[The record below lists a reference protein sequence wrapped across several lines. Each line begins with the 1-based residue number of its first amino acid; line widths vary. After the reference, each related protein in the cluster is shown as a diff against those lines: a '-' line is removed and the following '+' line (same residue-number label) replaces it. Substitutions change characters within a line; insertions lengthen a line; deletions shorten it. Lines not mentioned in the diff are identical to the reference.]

1 MDLDISVM
9 TVSIPIDM
17 ETLEEMEALIE
28 EAAHVDLTDYNHLLN
43 TAELTDYFLKGFCV
57 LAYSDESDQ
66 LVGLLTAVDRLATL
80 DYEWSAVVLP
90 SARKL
95 GIGGK
100 LLQELERNL
109 ELRGA
114 SRDIA
119 LVASVAKTG
128 QNMLTTRGYSHELS
142 EITMVAS
149 SDSKQVDSPFEVTP
163 FENEGKELIEVVKS
177 AFGDSEEE
185 AKEMIAYNLQ
195 TPNRKLMLA
204 KQFGKVLGTTTIV
217 ENGDELWITGL
228 GVHKEAQG
236 KGVAKALLSWCKHE
250 AHKKGKTQVYLDVET
265 DNDIAFSIYEKQG
278 FQTVAN
284 TLFYRKNDVVE

>member
-1 MDLDISVM
+1 
-9 TVSIPIDM
+9 
-17 ETLEEMEALIE
+17 
-28 EAAHVDLTDYNHLLN
+28 
-43 TAELTDYFLKGFCV
+43 
-57 LAYSDESDQ
+57 
-66 LVGLLTAVDRLATL
+66 
-80 DYEWSAVVLP
+80 
-90 SARKL
+90 
-95 GIGGK
+95 
-100 LLQELERNL
+100 
-109 ELRGA
+109 
-114 SRDIA
+114 
-119 LVASVAKTG
+119 
-128 QNMLTTRGYSHELS
+128 MLTTRGYSHELS

-204 KQFGKVLGTTTIV
+204 KQSGKVLGTTTIV

-228 GVHKEAQG
+228 GVRKEAQG